1 MERLIKVVFSV
12 SFVFYLVALVIL
24 LFLGSRSLLWSDLSL
39 MEYVKSSSNFLPF
52 KTISTYITAM
62 FDGSM
67 NRDIPI
73 KNLFGNFILFLPM
86 GIYLPYFAKR
96 INKVRTFTF
105 SMMILLLVIEV
116 IQVVTRLGSLDIDD
130 FILNMVGA
138 LIGFAIWKA
147 NVVQK
152 LVGTEKQRKKRLA

>member
-1 MERLIKVVFSV
+1 MERIFKVVFSI
-12 SFVFYLVALVIL
+12 SFVFYLIALVVL
-24 LFLGSRSLLWSDLSL
+24 LFLGSRSFLWSDLSL
-39 MEYVKSSSNFLPF
+39 MEYIKSSSNFLPF

-86 GIYLPYFAKR
+86 GIYLPYFEKR

-130 FILNMVGA
+130 FILNIVGA
-138 LIGFAIWKA
+138 LIGFAIWKT

-152 LVGTEKQRKKRLA
+152 LVRTGATA